1 MLVRAASEAAGRASD
16 GYLIRRGNQ
25 TVGLAE
31 RRGDRVRH
39 YVVAFRNVR
48 VARKVQYWL
57 HPEPVLRV
65 ERGADLDVTSELR
78 SRLLA
83 RSRPA
88 AAGGRPSAEVAEGA
102 TVVINTTSRL
112 YVPKMDTGAAAAA
125 AAAYDGSIG
134 SLDDVDAMDALEAFE
149 AFDALEAFRSGSS
162 SSSSGSAGALH
173 PLNDGGFH
181 VHTLPIHE
189 VYLMPFAKNVG
200 VLLPQELVEESDREM
215 VFGCHIIEPTED
227 DHTFREALD
236 L

>member
-1 MLVRAASEAAGRASD
+1 
-16 GYLIRRGNQ
+16 
-25 TVGLAE
+25 
-31 RRGDRVRH
+31 
-39 YVVAFRNVR
+39 
-48 VARKVQYWL
+48 VQYWL

-88 AAGGRPSAEVAEGA
+88 AFWGRPSAEVAEGA

-112 YVPKMDTGAAAAA
+112 YVPKMDTAAA

-149 AFDALEAFRSGSS
+149 ALETLEAFRCSRGST
-162 SSSSGSAGALH
+162 GALH

-227 DHTFREALD
+227 DHAFREALD